1 MPAARGFQYT
11 PGVKVVSFDRF
22 YIWRAM
28 AECFTLYSCTAWI
41 IKASSLNDMII
52 IMATDDDDDD
62 DGTKQQEQQ

>member
-1 MPAARGFQYT
+1 M
-11 PGVKVVSFDRF
+11 VSFDRF